1 MSSFVVEVNNRAVGN
16 ALQQAIKSMPD
27 VIDSAVQRAAIEV
40 GRELKRAAPKAFST
54 LTNSIKEDRIKL
66 MEWRVGPHVDYAQY
80 VEEGTSGGG
89 KVPFQAMLSWIKV
102 KGIQPRNP
110 EWSLTD
116 LAWVIQKSILAKGS
130 RKQPF
135 VQPVI
140 DSGFAQQRL
149 DQLVA
154 KAAERVI
161 DEAGL

>member
-1 MSSFVVEVNNRAVGN
+1 MSSFVVEVNNRVVVN
-16 ALQQAIKSMPD
+16 ALQKATKSMPSD
-27 VIDSAVQRAAIEV
+27 IDHAVQRAAIEV
-40 GRELKRAAPKAFST
+40 GRMLKQNSPKAFST
-54 LTNSIKEDRIKL
+54 LTNSIKEDQVAL

-89 KVPFQAMLSWIKV
+89 NVPFPALLSWIKV

-110 EWSLTD
+110 EWNLDD
-116 LAWVIQKSILAKGS
+116 LAWVIQKSILAKGT

-149 DQLVA
+149 NQLVA
-154 KAAERVI
+154 QAAARSI
-161 DEAGL
+161 AEAGL